1 MRQSWATRGKD
12 QAHKPDW
19 NYVLRML
26 PHRPS
31 ARSRHLLVAAGIAL
45 AAVTAG
51 GAAHPKVAEGAVG
64 DGITAYIG
72 APFVQGP
79 PSSFGATIETFNSWS
94 SCGSLPASSVGTFT
108 GSCDL
113 HDGASYVWGGAQTT
127 TDTPTVQSG
136 GTPSKFVSGPS
147 TGELTLTFA
156 SPVKYV
162 GFWWSSGSASDTVKF
177 YDASSTLLATFTTA
191 SLKTKLG
198 NSTPYSVPFPGPTTL
213 TALNGTAYKRD
224 YYWGRPYAYTTTTP
238 TALAAGANTEAHAY
252 LNVHARGGIE
262 FSKVEFIGN
271 AFEFDNVAIS
281 TSSQSAASSNVFIE
295 SVLGKS
301 VEFRPNGGAED
312 AYSQTSTAAT
322 TLTANTFT
330 RAGYTFTGW
339 NTQDDGLGT
348 PYADG
353 VSYNFAADLILFAQW
368 SGGPTTTTDS
378 SATTT
383 TDPTSTTN
391 SSSGDGGSMPQ
402 SGVALTGVASTGM
415 IALLA
420 GITVLAVGVTRRRG
434 RPVSRPLR

>member
-1 MRQSWATRGKD
+1 MPSRRR
-12 QAHKPDW
+12 
-19 NYVLRML
+19 Y
-26 PHRPS
+26 PHSRPLIAAS
-31 ARSRHLLVAAGIAL
+31 LVAAAI
-45 AAVTAG
+45 TAG
-51 GAAHPKVAEGAVG
+51 GATHPKVAEGAVG
-64 DGITAYIG
+64 DGITAYVS

-79 PSSFGATIETFNSWS
+79 PSSFGATIETFDAWS
-94 SCGSLPASSVGTFT
+94 SCGSFPSSVVGTFS
-108 GSCDL
+108 GSCDV
-113 HDGASYVWGGAQTT
+113 HDGASYVWGGAQTIL
-127 TDTPTVQSG
+127 DTPTVQPG

-147 TGELTLTFA
+147 SGELTLTFA
-156 SPVKYV
+156 TPVKYV
-162 GFWWSSGSASDTVKF
+162 GFWWSAGSASDTVKF

-191 SLKTKLG
+191 TLSSKLG
-198 NSTPYSVPFPGPTTL
+198 SSIPSSSPFPGPATL

-224 YYWGRPYAYTTTTP
+224 YYWGRPYAYATTTP
-238 TALAAGANTEAHAY
+238 TALPYGGDINSNVYAHAY

-271 AFEFDNVAIS
+271 PFEFDNVAIS

-301 VEFRPNGGAED
+301 IEFRPNGGAED

-330 RAGYTFTGW
+330 RSGYTFTGW

-348 PYADG
+348 PYADAA
-353 VSYNFAADLILFAQW
+353 SYNFAADLVLYAQW
-368 SGGPTTTTDS
+368 SGGGGTTTTDP

-383 TDPTSTTN
+383 TDPTATTVDD
-391 SSSGDGGSMPQ
+391 SSEDGGTMPQ
-402 SGVALTGVASTGM
+402 SGVALTGIASAGM

-420 GITVLAVGVTRRRG
+420 GLTVLAVGVTRRRG